1 MSLTTDL
8 QQALLA
14 QGATIR
20 AAWVEAVTNHTQG
33 NPRAYAHTYALTKA
47 LNLDATLRSIRVLEL
62 DGQYRIVGTI
72 VLSGSLVLDAHRAAQ
87 IPLSAMGKNI
97 AWKVRFGKTN
107 PKSAGVVGSMQPIKR
122 PYLLDYLAAGPN
134 VANQPLV
141 YRYLGQPPM
150 GTTRAG
156 TKGAIITEFA
166 AKLGFTLESAPTAA
180 NIYGGTIRL
189 QDTGNSIIKTAVL
202 KAIGSK

>member
-1 MSLTTDL
+1 MS
-8 QQALLA
+8 QA
-14 QGATIR
+14 ATIR
-20 AAWVEAVTNHTQG
+20 QAWVSAVENHTQST
-33 NPRAYAHTYALTKA
+33 PRAYAHTQALTKA
-47 LNLDATLRSIRVLEL
+47 LNLDATLRSIKVLEL
-62 DGQYRIVGTI
+62 NGQYRIVGTI
-72 VLSGSLVLDAHRAAQ
+72 VLSGSLVLEAHRAAQ
-87 IPLSAMGKNI
+87 VPLASLGKNI
-97 AWKVRFGKTN
+97 AWKVRFGKVN
-107 PKSAGVVGSMQPIKR
+107 PKSVGVVGSMQRIKR

-134 VANQPLV
+134 VPNQPLV
-141 YRYLGQPPM
+141 YRHLGQPPT

-156 TKGAIITEFA
+156 TKGAIVAEFA